1 MINDF
6 LNQIFFIFVFVYL
19 NNIYNYYTQKSD
31 KIKKVARFLS
41 YFCFDFWIII
51 YNTINSLLTYKLNMI
66 LIYILS
72 MLSLSSL
79 YVDKSEP
86 IQVEQWQEIIDN
98 NEIISTEPKKV
109 SKSNQIDNSWENN
122 PTENISLET
131 GVENSEILENSTDEE
146 YEEIIFQ
153 DNFDKEYRS
162 WTEDN
167 YLED

>member
-1 MINDF
+1 MFTN
-6 LNQIFFIFVFVYL
+6 LQI
-19 NNIYNYYTQKSD
+19 
-31 KIKKVARFLS
+31 
-41 YFCFDFWIII
+41 
-51 YNTINSLLTYKLNMI
+51 NMI

-86 IQVEQWQEIIDN
+86 IQVEQWQEIMNN
-98 NEIISTEPKKV
+98 NEIISTKPKKV
-109 SKSNQIDNSWENN
+109 SKSNQINNSWENIT
-122 PTENISLET
+122 TENISLET
-131 GVENSEILENSTDEE
+131 GTENSEILENLSDEE

>member
-1 MINDF
+1 
-6 LNQIFFIFVFVYL
+6 
-19 NNIYNYYTQKSD
+19 
-31 KIKKVARFLS
+31 
-41 YFCFDFWIII
+41 
-51 YNTINSLLTYKLNMI
+51 
-66 LIYILS
+66 

-79 YVDKSEP
+79 YVDKPEP

-98 NEIISTEPKKV
+98 KSETIPAKPKKV
-109 SKSNQIDNSWENN
+109 SNSNQIDNSWESIS
-122 PTENISLET
+122 TENISLET
-131 GVENSEILENSTDEE
+131 GIENSEILENSTDEE

>member
-1 MINDF
+1 
-6 LNQIFFIFVFVYL
+6 
-19 NNIYNYYTQKSD
+19 
-31 KIKKVARFLS
+31 
-41 YFCFDFWIII
+41 
-51 YNTINSLLTYKLNMI
+51 MI

-72 MLSLSSL
+72 VLSLSSL

-86 IQVEQWQEIIDN
+86 IQVEQWQEIVDN
-98 NEIISTEPKKV
+98 KSETIPAKPKKV

-131 GVENSEILENSTDEE
+131 ETENSEILENLSDEE

>member
-1 MINDF
+1 
-6 LNQIFFIFVFVYL
+6 
-19 NNIYNYYTQKSD
+19 
-31 KIKKVARFLS
+31 
-41 YFCFDFWIII
+41 
-51 YNTINSLLTYKLNMI
+51 MI

-72 MLSLSSL
+72 VLSLSSL

-86 IQVEQWQEIIDN
+86 IQVEQWQEIVDN
-98 NEIISTEPKKV
+98 KSETIPAKPKKV
-109 SKSNQIDNSWENN
+109 SNSNQIDNSWESIS
-122 PTENISLET
+122 TENISLET
-131 GVENSEILENSTDEE
+131 GIENSEILENLSDEE

>member
-1 MINDF
+1 
-6 LNQIFFIFVFVYL
+6 
-19 NNIYNYYTQKSD
+19 
-31 KIKKVARFLS
+31 
-41 YFCFDFWIII
+41 
-51 YNTINSLLTYKLNMI
+51 MI

-86 IQVEQWQEIIDN
+86 IQVEQWQEIVDN
-98 NEIISTEPKKV
+98 KSETIPAKPKKV
-109 SKSNQIDNSWENN
+109 SNSNQIDNSWENI

-131 GVENSEILENSTDEE
+131 ETENSEILENLSDEE

-153 DNFDKEYRS
+153 DNFDKEYWS
-162 WTEDN
+162 GTEDN

>member
-1 MINDF
+1 
-6 LNQIFFIFVFVYL
+6 
-19 NNIYNYYTQKSD
+19 
-31 KIKKVARFLS
+31 
-41 YFCFDFWIII
+41 
-51 YNTINSLLTYKLNMI
+51 MI

-79 YVDKSEP
+79 FVDSSEP
-86 IQVEQWQEIIDN
+86 IQVEQWQEIVDN
-98 NEIISTEPKKV
+98 KKETIPAKPKKV
-109 SKSNQIDNSWENN
+109 SKSNQINDSWENI

-131 GVENSEILENSTDEE
+131 GTENSEILENLSDEE